1 MPREATKL
9 PATAARK
16 YSQPGCRFIHARF
29 IIAARGCAP
38 FSISK
43 GASMMTITSRA
54 AVVAIASLLFAGTAS
69 AQTTTAPASSTP
81 AAAPAKKA
89 EKPHSP
95 ESIECSKQADEKGL
109 HGKERKKFR
118 SDCLKEAKAGAAK
131 SK

>member
-1 MPREATKL
+1 
-9 PATAARK
+9 
-16 YSQPGCRFIHARF
+16 
-29 IIAARGCAP
+29 
-38 FSISK
+38 
-43 GASMMTITSRA
+43 MMTITSRA

-89 EKPHSP
+89 AKPRSP
-95 ESIECSKQADEKGL
+95 ESVACSKQADEKGL

-118 SDCLKEAKAGAAK
+118 SDCLKEAKAAAGAAK